1 MNLTRMYGL
10 FLRHFYL
17 ITRSF
22 PRVLDLIYWPSIQI
36 TLWGFISN
44 FFASHNMSEVERL
57 CDSVLMMKDGTII
70 DKGTPKNLINKHGR
84 DNLEE
89 VFLKLTRNSNEL

>member
-1 MNLTRMYGL
+1 MSIIKMYGL

-44 FFASHNMSEVERL
+44 FFASISMSPLVGFNKPNIIPIVV
-57 CDSVLMMKDGTII
+57 VLPEPLGPNSPSISFSLILNEI
-70 DKGTPKNLINKHGR
+70 D
-84 DNLEE
+84 
-89 VFLKLTRNSNEL
+89 LTASFSP

>member
-1 MNLTRMYGL
+1 MSLTRIYGL

-22 PRVLDLIYWPSIQI
+22 PRILDLVYWPTIQI

-44 FFASHNMSEVERL
+44 FLLH
-57 CDSVLMMKDGTII
+57 TQ
-70 DKGTPKNLINKHGR
+70 LITTMQ
-84 DNLEE
+84 L
-89 VFLKLTRNSNEL
+89 V